1 MVIGYKGTGG
11 MNIAM
16 ENGEI
21 DGRVVSDE
29 SAALYGPSS
38 GMRVIATLARQRAP
52 SFPAAPTVFEAARL
66 SPEAAAMLDWRA
78 GIAALG
84 RVIAV
89 TPGAPADRVE
99 HLRATLRAVLVDPGF
114 IAEMRNMK
122 LSASYAPASEV
133 GDMMARAMKTLDAR
147 GLAEIKS
154 IVIDRYY

>member
-1 MVIGYKGTGG
+1 
-11 MNIAM
+11 
-16 ENGEI
+16 
-21 DGRVVSDE
+21 
-29 SAALYGPSS
+29 
-38 GMRVIATLARQRAP
+38 
-52 SFPAAPTVFEAARL
+52 
-66 SPEAAAMLDWRA
+66 MLDWRA